1 MTKIFKYDHIE
12 FKNKLFIVMLLNQE
26 FFQSL
31 FIKSILINKHTSC
44 KNRQQNKNHGT
55 KTSVPV
61 QNLHFLIINPR
72 E

>member
-1 MTKIFKYDHIE
+1 MTKIFKYYIE
-12 FKNKLFIVMLLNQE
+12 FKNKLFIVMLLNQD

>member
-1 MTKIFKYDHIE
+1 MTKIFKYYIE

-26 FFQSL
+26 LFQSL

>member
-1 MTKIFKYDHIE
+1 MTKIFKYYIE